1 MSALSPI
8 WLDYFRA
15 SLCIMGASFYSIF
28 RAQCWAAAALC
39 GRDCP

>member
-15 SLCIMGASFYSIF
+15 SLCIMGAVYFIF
-28 RAQCWAAAALC
+28 RS
-39 GRDCP
+39 